1 MEAGLVVTEEVD
13 GEKIDRP
20 KYVPYDL
27 RHFYASVLIANRR
40 DLKTIQ
46 TLMGHEDIKTTL
58 NVYGHL
64 LKRTEAGASEGM
76 LASLRAN

>member
-1 MEAGLVVTEEVD
+1 MTTEEVD
-13 GEKIDRP
+13 GETVETP

-27 RHFYASVLIANRR
+27 RHFYASVLIANRT

-46 TLMGHEDIKTTL
+46 TRMGHEDIKTTL

-64 LKRTEAGASEGM
+64 LARVPDESAASRGM
-76 LASLRAN
+76 LASIRVK

>member
-1 MEAGLVVTEEVD
+1 
-13 GEKIDRP
+13 
-20 KYVPYDL
+20 
-27 RHFYASVLIANRR
+27 
-40 DLKTIQ
+40 
-46 TLMGHEDIKTTL
+46 L

>member
-1 MEAGLVVTEEVD
+1 MD
-13 GEKIDRP
+13 GKKVERP

-27 RHFYASVLIANRR
+27 RHFYASVLIAQRR

-46 TLMGHEDIKTTL
+46 SLMGHEDIKTTL

-64 LKRTEAGASEGM
+64 AERAEAKHEEAGR
-76 LASLRAN
+76 ASLHYAAN

>member
-1 MEAGLVVTEEVD
+1 VESRVV
-13 GEKIDRP
+13 EKP

-27 RHFYASVLIANRR
+27 RHFYASVLIANRK

-64 LKRTEAGASEGM
+64 LKRNNTEPAGGI
-76 LASLRAN
+76 LTNLRVN